1 MASATDPAP
10 GPRHHDGRADGRPD
24 DGRAAPDVLASFR
37 NRRIVVGVSGG
48 IACYKIAT
56 VVSQLVQAGASVRV
70 AMTESATRFV
80 GPLTFQSLSGHTVLT
95 SLWQSDDR
103 PDSQHVGLA
112 RWCEMMII
120 APATAD
126 VMARL
131 AAGLT
136 DDVVTLTACALPKG
150 VPVLLAPA
158 MNADMWAN
166 PIVQRNV
173 ATLKQIASYQTV
185 GPDEGWQACR
195 TLGSGRMSEPSAI
208 VQAAAA
214 LLPAPSSDKPQ

>member
-10 GPRHHDGRADGRPD
+10 GPQHDGRPD
-24 DGRAAPDVLASFR
+24 DGRTAPDVLASFR
-37 NRRIVVGVSGG
+37 NRRIVIGVSGG

-80 GPLTFQSLSGHTVLT
+80 GPLTFQSLSGHAVLT

-136 DDVVTLTACALPKG
+136 DDVVTLTACALPAG

-173 ATLKQIASYQTV
+173 TTLQQIAGYRTV

-195 TLGSGRMSEPSAI
+195 TLGSGRMSEPAAI
-208 VQAAAA
+208 VRAAAA
-214 LLPAPSSDKPQ
+214 LLPAQTKAT